1 MSTVKAKTVYELEKN
16 GDRTI
21 VHFEPT
27 LGPTL
32 KEGMWLAF
40 FLLSLFGGWFP
51 GAVITLYVTE
61 NGWHIVIV
69 WFLLIA
75 FSAIFGVREAFKPKK
90 RKAGPKNTI
99 VLHKNKID
107 APHYGKHRSF
117 DRADLGK
124 IYTQAPDISFTYTA
138 RRYSNDHDSQKAKA
152 EKEGKVSFSVT
163 ADYGAEQVVIIDKCL
178 TKQQADAIRDLIS
191 KWKDNP
197 DTVLENNENIV
208 DA

>member
-40 FLLSLFGGWFP
+40 FLLSLVGGWIP
-51 GAVITLYVTE
+51 GAVIAAVTE
-61 NGWHIVIV
+61 NNLHGLKV

-75 FSAIFGVREAFKPKK
+75 FSAIFSVIEYLKPKK
-90 RKAGPKNTI
+90 REAGPENTI

-138 RRYSNDHDSQKAKA
+138 RRYSNDHDRQKAYA
-152 EKEGKVSFSVT
+152 EEKGKVSFSVT
-163 ADYGAEQVVIIDKCL
+163 ADYGAEQVEILDKCL